1 MFQKTLL
8 IAALAAAACTV
19 QAQTTPAPAAAA
31 VPAPGSGSAA
41 KQQYIARILKV
52 QQPGIEMLARNLV
65 EQPALEMLDRAG
77 AALPQRVAA
86 DKREAVARDIQADA
100 RKYVDETTPI
110 VRDRAIKLAPSTVGA
125 LLEEKFTEDE
135 LKQIATMMEN
145 PAFAKFQAMGG
156 DMQRVLVEKL
166 IADSRP
172 AVEPHVRALE
182 DTIAKRLGVTP
193 GTGAAPAA
201 APKAPAKK
209 K

>member
-19 QAQTTPAPAAAA
+19 QAQTTPAA
-31 VPAPGSGSAA
+31 GSGSAA
-41 KQQYIARILKV
+41 KHEYVARILKV
-52 QQPGIEMLARNLV
+52 QQPGIELLARNLV

-77 AALPQRVAA
+77 AALPQRVPA
-86 DKREAVARDIQADA
+86 DKREAVARDIQSDA
-100 RKYVDETTPI
+100 RKYVDETMPL
-110 VRDRAIKLAPSTVGA
+110 VRDRALKLAPTTVGA

-156 DMQRVLVEKL
+156 DMQRALVEKL
-166 IADSRP
+166 VADTRP
-172 AVEPHVRALE
+172 QVEPHVRALE
-182 DTIAKRLGVTP
+182 DTIAKRLGIDGGP
-193 GTGAAPAA
+193 APAAPAG
-201 APKAPAKK
+201 KAPSKK

>member
-1 MFQKTLL
+1 MFRKTLL
-8 IAALAAAACTV
+8 IAALAAAACTA
-19 QAQTTPAPAAAA
+19 QAQTSAPA
-31 VPAPGSGSAA
+31 GGGA
-41 KQQYIARILKV
+41 KKDYIARILKV

-77 AALPQRVAA
+77 NALPQRVPA

-110 VRDRAIKLAPSTVGA
+110 VRDRAIKLAPSTVGT

-135 LKQIATMMEN
+135 LKQIASMMEN

-156 DMQRVLVEKL
+156 DMQHVLVEKL
-166 IADSRP
+166 ITDTRP
-172 AVEPHVRALE
+172 QVEPHVRALE
-182 DTIAKRLGVTP
+182 DSIAKRLGVTDN
-193 GTGAAPAA
+193 GGAAAP